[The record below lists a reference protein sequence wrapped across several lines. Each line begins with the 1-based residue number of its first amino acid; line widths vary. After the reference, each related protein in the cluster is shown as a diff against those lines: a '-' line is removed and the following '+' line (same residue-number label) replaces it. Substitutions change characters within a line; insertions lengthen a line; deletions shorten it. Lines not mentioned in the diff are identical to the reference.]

1 MKAEGAGN
9 PVTGINRVAETVSEV
24 NVETSLVWQPVE
36 HIGVSRQHC
45 NWKHECTGYS
55 LYATEIYRTLQ
66 A

>member
-1 MKAEGAGN
+1 MKAEGGGN
-9 PVTGINRVAETVSEV
+9 PVTGINRAAETVSEV

-36 HIGVSRQHC
+36 HIRVSRQHC
-45 NWKHECTGYS
+45 NWKHECTGNS

>member
-1 MKAEGAGN
+1 VQAN
-9 PVTGINRVAETVSEV
+9 PVTGINRAAETVSEV

-36 HIGVSRQHC
+36 HIRVSRQHC
-45 NWKHECTGYS
+45 NWKHECIGNS